1 MLELFFF
8 ISSFLFQLLN
18 PESCWRAVWTN
29 DAGVHDGGYSA
40 PWHEDIRNCHCKQF
54 STRLSMSVR
63 NVIIIVI
70 IIFLMVE
77 SYCLFVETE
86 RVYAD
91 GNCHWN
97 LFWIL
102 AGSVLLHL
110 FPCLP
115 VQRSDYHAADVVFAS
130 KYLTLPMKRVYDM
143 LTSC

>member
-1 MLELFFF
+1 
-8 ISSFLFQLLN
+8 
-18 PESCWRAVWTN
+18 
-29 DAGVHDGGYSA
+29 
-40 PWHEDIRNCHCKQF
+40 
-54 STRLSMSVR
+54 
-63 NVIIIVI
+63 
-70 IIFLMVE
+70 MVE

-86 RVYAD
+86 RGYTD
-91 GNCHWN
+91 GNRHWN

-110 FPCLP
+110 FPRLP